1 MVVPGTAAVGVDLEG
16 LSADAVQVAGDKVT
30 VTLPAPKV
38 LYVEANLQETQVYT
52 AVGLLRPQFTPEET
66 RALLQ
71 DSQDRLRA
79 KAGAEAVLQRAKTQ
93 TTELVTKLLT
103 AAGAREV
110 EVKWGN

>member
-71 DSQDRLRA
+71 ESQEKIRA
-79 KAGAEAVLQRAKTQ
+79 KAGADAVIQRARVQ
-93 TTELVTKLLT
+93 TTDLIQKLLT
-103 AAGAREV
+103 AAGAGQV